1 MLQSL
6 TISIGMDPEQKEGIA
21 EILDEFYSL
30 LRASFP
36 GRS

>member
-6 TISIGMDPEQKEGIA
+6 TISIGMGPEQKEGIA

-30 LRASFP
+30 LRVSFP
-36 GRS
+36 ERS